1 MTNDPSVPPP
11 LPRPPAAPVPGPEPP
26 PPIPPPAEPSS
37 PAMVMDSLLKR
48 PGHVVFWSQQD
59 RRSRLFL
66 CLLLLIAGGAL
77 VYGVVLGSFAGGPQ
91 YWRAPVKLALGT
103 MASGLF
109 CLPSLYIAA
118 ALQGRDLHLGQ
129 TAAGLFGAL
138 ALSGILLVGFAPAAW
153 LFSVSTKSV
162 VFMGTLHLFVWAIGI
177 AAGLRLLR
185 LMLGNGRS
193 GLRGHL
199 AVWCLVFVL
208 VCLQMSTTL
217 RPLVGSSDRFWN
229 PEKKFFVAHW
239 WDCLNE
245 PDRTRDQPP
254 QNRP

>member
-1 MTNDPSVPPP
+1 MINDPSVPPP

-48 PGHVVFWSQQD
+48 PGHVVFWRQQD
-59 RRSRLFL
+59 RRSRRGARIVCRRPAVL
-66 CLLLLIAGGAL
+66 AGPGETR
-77 VYGVVLGSFAGGPQ
+77 AGDNGQ
-91 YWRAPVKLALGT
+91 R
-103 MASGLF
+103 LF

-245 PDRTRDQPP
+245 PDRTRDKPP